1 MRDVNHTGEYAR
13 EETRLRGDAPV
24 TSSTT
29 IEEGLV
35 VVGHECDAS
44 LCDSHRNELNLRHQS
59 NDAHADVRRRERYDE
74 DKEKSFQPRD

>member
-1 MRDVNHTGEYAR
+1 M
-13 EETRLRGDAPV
+13 

-35 VVGHECDAS
+35 VVAHECDAS
-44 LCDSHRNELNLRHQS
+44 LRDSHRNELNLRHQS
-59 NDAHADVRRRERYDE
+59 NDERYRRERYDE